1 LKVSFKRKSWQGR
14 PPARKSP
21 IPAKGSIVD
30 AHFLNNLIIDV
41 MGNLGSTS
49 LKNLPIALIL
59 TGGTKI
65 RMTITIIVQP
75 KKYSMILSILICAL
89 SKLLK
94 NY

>member
-1 LKVSFKRKSWQGR
+1 
-14 PPARKSP
+14 
-21 IPAKGSIVD
+21 
-30 AHFLNNLIIDV
+30 

-65 RMTITIIVQP
+65 SMTITIIVQP